1 MWYMNGLVNHSVIYF
16 AGHRVIISKNS
27 ANSSVSL
34 SAEGRV
40 ITLNNNW
47 SVIVKKN

>member
-1 MWYMNGLVNHSVIYF
+1 MDMNGLVNHKVIFF
-16 AGHRVIISKNS
+16 AGHRVVISKSS

-40 ITLNNNW
+40 ITVNNKW